1 MEKNE
6 LKDICEKLKF
16 VAREAGEFIAAE
28 RKKFNTEAVEYKDV
42 NNVVSYVDKEA
53 EKLIVDQLTTILP
66 SAGFITEEGT
76 AGTDDKEGLN
86 WIIDPLDG
94 TANYIHNVPNYS
106 VSLALAKGK
115 TVLTGVIFHIPADE
129 MYSAVKGDGAF
140 CNGVQIKVSRSQTL
154 GESLLATG
162 FPYYKF
168 ENMDKYLLILES
180 LMQKT
185 HGLRRFG
192 SAAIDL
198 AYVAS
203 GYFDGFYEY
212 NLNSWD
218 MAAGILLV
226 EEAGGVVTDFEG
238 GNDHLFGGFV
248 VAGNAVHK
256 ELLSEIKRFWIN

>member
-1 MEKNE
+1 MEKTE
-6 LKDICEKLKF
+6 LIDICQKLSA
-16 VAREAGEFIAAE
+16 VARKAGEFIAAE
-28 RKKFNTEAVEYKDV
+28 REKFSSDSVEYKEV

-53 EKLIVDQLTTILP
+53 EKIIVDELQSILP
-66 SAGFITEEGT
+66 EAGFITEEGT
-76 AGTDDKEGLN
+76 ADTQDIEGLN

-94 TANYIHNVPNYS
+94 TANFIHNVPNYS

-115 TVLTGVIFHIPADE
+115 DLLVGVIYHIPANE
-129 MYSAVKGDGAF
+129 MYEAVKGNGAF
-140 CNGVQIKVSRSQTL
+140 CNGKQIHVAKSQKL

-168 ENMDKYLLILES
+168 ESMDKYLLILES

-212 NLNSWD
+212 NLNSYD
-218 MAAGILLV
+218 MAAGVLMV
-226 EEAGGVVTDFEG
+226 QEAGGVVTDFEG
-238 GNDHLFGGFV
+238 GDDHLFGGFV

-256 ELLSEIKRFWIN
+256 ELLAEIQRFWN